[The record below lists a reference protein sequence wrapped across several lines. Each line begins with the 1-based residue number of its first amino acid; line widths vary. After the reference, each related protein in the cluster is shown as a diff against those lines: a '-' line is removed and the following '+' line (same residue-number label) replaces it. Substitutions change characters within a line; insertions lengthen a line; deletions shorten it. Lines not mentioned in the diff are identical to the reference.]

1 MNWASKITWL
11 NKVPGIVF
19 GASDELYVIDKTP
32 FFRAYR
38 FIKLFKSLLQTP
50 TVRLCDL
57 WTAENRTGITNYWY
71 IAGNPEITPQLIL
84 RRQLMV
90 PFFHNIASTAVSKPR
105 HQHKWNRPLSYSSH
119 GWSRVRRRCDTQ
131 LHTSILLYART
142 YQYKVRII
150 SCQLRSMTMKGTLRP
165 SRLWIHE

>member
-57 WTAENRTGITNYWY
+57 WTAENRTGITNYWF

-84 RRQLMV
+84 RRRLMLR
-90 PFFHNIASTAVSKPR
+90 FLHRIASRATPRSRYQHTAVTAGAGYVVGSI
-105 HQHKWNRPLSYSSH
+105 YS
-119 GWSRVRRRCDTQ
+119 CKCT
-131 LHTSILLYART
+131 TSILLYVRT
-142 YQYKVRII
+142 CQYQVGVVAPFD
-150 SCQLRSMTMKGTLRP
+150 GTGRGL
-165 SRLWIHE
+165 